1 MGRKIKVKKLSLTSW
16 IFIAMA
22 AGIAAGHFFPEFGK
36 DTAFLSTIFLRLIKS
51 IIAPLLFAT
60 LVVGI
65 AGSGSAKAMGRIG
78 LKSLIYFNVTT
89 VGALALGLLSVNYFQ
104 PGVGVP
110 LQASGP
116 PELPESRS
124 SFTGV
129 LVNAVP
135 ASVAEAMARNEVLQ
149 LVVFSVLFGLA
160 CIAVG
165 ERADPVIRFC
175 RSLSDV
181 MFEYTRYVMYLAPV
195 GVGAAMASVVGAKGI
210 GVLLG
215 LGKLIGSLY
224 VALAGYIVFVMGP
237 AALLFRIPV
246 LRFLRAARDPYI
258 LAFSTASSEAAFP
271 MAMKNMEQFGVP
283 RHIVSFV
290 LPTGYSFNLDGSTL
304 YLVMASMFVAQAAGV
319 DMTLGQQLTMMAT
332 LMLTS
337 KGVAAVPRASLVIL
351 AATLGTFNLPLEG
364 VALILGVD
372 TLMDMGRTSV
382 NLLGNC
388 LATATVARW
397 EGFDLIPREE
407 YSSPE
412 EPATREPS
420 SSQPQE

>member
-1 MGRKIKVKKLSLTSW
+1 MKKISLTSW

-22 AGIAAGHFFPEFGK
+22 AGIAIGHFFPEFGK
-36 DTAFLSTIFLRLIKS
+36 DTAFLGTIFLRLIKS

-78 LKSLIYFNVTT
+78 LKALIYFNVTT
-89 VGALALGLLSVNYFQ
+89 IGALALALLSVNYFK
-104 PGVGVP
+104 PGVGVS
-110 LQASGP
+110 LEGAGKA
-116 PELPESRS
+116 ELPEAKASLV
-124 SFTGV
+124 GV

-135 ASVAEAMARNEVLQ
+135 TSVLDAMARNEVLQ
-149 LVVFSVLFGLA
+149 LVVFTVLFGMA
-160 CIAVG
+160 CIAMG
-165 ERADPVIRFC
+165 ERAEPVIRFC
-175 RSLSDV
+175 RSLSDI
-181 MFEYTRYVMYLAPV
+181 MFEYTRYVMYLAPI
-195 GVGAAMASVVGAKGI
+195 GVGAAIASVVGAKGI

-215 LGKLIGSLY
+215 LGKLIGALY
-224 VALAGYIVFVMGP
+224 IALIGYVIFVMGP

-246 LRFLRAARDPYI
+246 LRFLRAAKDPYI

-271 MAMKNMEQFGVP
+271 MAMRNMERFGVP

-304 YLVMASMFVAQAAGV
+304 YLAMASVFVAQAAGV
-319 DMTLGQQLTMMAT
+319 EMSMTQQLTMIAT

-351 AATLGTFNLPLEG
+351 AATLSTFNLPMEG

-388 LATATVARW
+388 LATAAVARW
-397 EGFDLIPREE
+397 EGYDLIP
-407 YSSPE
+407 
-412 EPATREPS
+412 
-420 SSQPQE
+420 QDGKPQETAASDSAAAHPQER

>member
-1 MGRKIKVKKLSLTSW
+1 MGGTVKRISLTTW

-22 AGIAAGHFFPEFGK
+22 AGIAIGHFFPEFGK

-78 LKSLIYFNVTT
+78 LKALIYFNVTT
-89 VGALALGLLSVNYFQ
+89 VGALALALLAVNYFK
-104 PGVGVP
+104 PGVGVS
-110 LQASGP
+110 LEGAGRA
-116 PELPESRS
+116 ELPEAKA
-124 SFTGV
+124 SFLNV

-135 ASVAEAMARNEVLQ
+135 TSVLDAMARNEVLQ
-149 LVVFSVLFGLA
+149 LVVFSVLFGMA
-160 CIAVG
+160 CIALG
-165 ERADPVIRFC
+165 ERAQPVVGFC

-181 MFEYTRYVMYLAPV
+181 MFEYTRYVMYLAPL
-195 GVGAAMASVVGAKGI
+195 GVGAAIASVVGAKGI
-210 GVLLG
+210 GVLVG

-224 VALAGYIVFVMGP
+224 IALLGYILFVMGP

-246 LRFLRAARDPYI
+246 LRFLRAAKDPYI

-271 MAMKNMEQFGVP
+271 MAMRNMEAFGVP
-283 RHIVSFV
+283 RHIVAFV

-304 YLVMASMFVAQAAGV
+304 YLAMASVFVAQAAGV
-319 DMTLGQQLTMMAT
+319 DMSFSQQLTMIAT

-351 AATLGTFNLPLEG
+351 AATLSTFNLPLEG

-388 LATATVARW
+388 LATAAVARW
-397 EGFDLIPREE
+397 EGYDLVPQAPGEE
-407 YSSPE
+407 DAP
-412 EPATREPS
+412 PAAL
-420 SSQPQE
+420 QPQQE

>member
-1 MGRKIKVKKLSLTSW
+1 MGGTVKRISLTTW

-22 AGIAAGHFFPEFGK
+22 GGIAIGHFWPEFGK
-36 DTAFLSTIFLRLIKS
+36 DTAFLSNIFLRLIKS

-78 LKSLIYFNVTT
+78 LKALIYFNVTT
-89 VGALALGLLSVNYFQ
+89 VGALALALLSVNYFR
-104 PGVGVP
+104 PGEGVS
-110 LQASGP
+110 LETAGKA
-116 PELPESRS
+116 ELPAAKS
-124 SFTGV
+124 SLIGV
-129 LVNAVP
+129 LENAVP
-135 ASVAEAMARNEVLQ
+135 TSVLDAMARNEVLQ
-149 LVVFSVLFGLA
+149 LVVFCVLFGMA
-160 CIAVG
+160 CIAMG
-165 ERADPVIRFC
+165 ERAQPVVNFC

-195 GVGAAMASVVGAKGI
+195 GVGAAIASVVGAKGI
-210 GVLLG
+210 TVLIG

-224 VALAGYIVFVMGP
+224 IALLAYIVFVMGS

-246 LRFLRAARDPYI
+246 LRFLRAAKDPYI

-271 MAMKNMEQFGVP
+271 MAMKNMEAFGVP
-283 RHIVSFV
+283 RHIVAFV

-304 YLVMASMFVAQAAGV
+304 YLAMASVFVAQAAGV
-319 DMTLGQQLTMMAT
+319 EMTFTQQLTMIAT

-351 AATLGTFNLPLEG
+351 AATLSTFNLPLEG

-388 LATATVARW
+388 LATAAVARW
-397 EGFDLIPREE
+397 EGYDLTP
-407 YSSPE
+407 
-412 EPATREPS
+412 PAEQQAAAEAPGAGS
-420 SSQPQE
+420 